1 MDYER
6 IATVALL
13 ALIGYGLYYS
23 YNDSIEKNAESIFT
37 IPHDQDVN
45 TTNIIVSLDGSASFD
60 EDGDDLDYKWSI
72 NPDTELSSEDSVLTS
87 FAAEPGEYTLKLT
100 ITDAYGASTSTE
112 HRVVVNEEPNKTPEA
127 DITANLGSEEAV
139 YVETLALEVE
149 VLEPDTITADSN
161 AVDVVVNEVEI
172 ALTDF
177 TVADTTAA
185 E

>member
-100 ITDAYGASTSTE
+100 ITDSYGASTSTE
-112 HRVVVNEEPNKTPEA
+112 HKVVVNEEPNKTPEA
-127 DITANLGSEEAV
+127 DITADLGSEEAV
-139 YVETLALEVE
+139 YETLALVE
-149 VLEPDTITADSN
+149 VLEPDTITVDSN